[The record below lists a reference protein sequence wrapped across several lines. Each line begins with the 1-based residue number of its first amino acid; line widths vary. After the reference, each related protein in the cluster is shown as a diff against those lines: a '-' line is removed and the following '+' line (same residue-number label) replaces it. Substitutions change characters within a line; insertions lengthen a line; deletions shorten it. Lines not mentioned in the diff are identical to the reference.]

1 MILLG
6 VVLLIIGFIAK
17 ISILWTLGIVLI
29 VIGAVLAILGAVGR
43 EVGGRRHW
51 Y

>member
-17 ISILWTLGIVLI
+17 ISILWTIGIVLI
-29 VIGAVLAILGAVGR
+29 VIGAILALLGMGGR
-43 EVGGRRHW
+43 EIAGRRHW